1 MTNIVLCFDQA
12 GETNAAAVFRRVDP
26 ADQISWHRHTSRRS
40 EQARQAVSAAYD
52 FLTEH
57 WHPGDPVYV
66 FGAGSGAACAQALAR
81 LLGTIGVLDGELRD
95 YMLSTYA
102 LPRTERSAQEWRRV
116 TEVAAGLAERDDIA
130 VPVRFLGLWD
140 SAPIRGAGGPV
151 DVVEGRHALAI
162 DGGPSLQR
170 VDGVDEVWFRGNHR
184 DIVGGALTLEW
195 MLDGAAQAGLRLDTA
210 PSVHAE
216 PDGSALTLAL
226 RRLPEAAAVHASV
239 QMHLHNHPRY
249 WRRLPARVQW
259 HDLDWLDRGER
270 LLAAERT
277 APTPAR
283 VLATA
288 S

>member
-12 GETNAAAVFRRVDP
+12 GETNAAALFRRVDP
-26 ADQISWHRHTSRRS
+26 ADQISWHRHTSRRA
-40 EQARQAVSAAYD
+40 EQARQAVAAAYD

-57 WHPGDPVYV
+57 WHPGDPVYA

-102 LPRTERSAQEWRRV
+102 LPRTERSAQEWHRV
-116 TEVAAGLAERDDIA
+116 TEVAAGLAEHDDIA

-140 SAPIRGAGGPV
+140 SAPIRGAGGPMA
-151 DVVEGRHALAI
+151 VVEGRHALAI

-170 VDGVDEVWFRGNHR
+170 VDGVDEVWFRGTHR
-184 DIVGGALTLEW
+184 DIVDGALTLEW
-195 MLDGAAQAGLRLDTA
+195 MLDGAARAGLRLDTA
-210 PSVHAE
+210 PSAHAE
-216 PDGSALTLAL
+216 AESSALTLAL

-277 APTPAR
+277 APTPAMA
-283 VLATA
+283 LATA

>member
-12 GETNAAAVFRRVDP
+12 GETNAAALFRRVDP
-26 ADQISWHRHTSRRS
+26 ADQISWHRHTSRRA
-40 EQARQAVSAAYD
+40 EQARQAVAAAYD

-57 WHPGDPVYV
+57 WHPGDPVYA

-102 LPRTERSAQEWRRV
+102 LPRTERSAQEWHRV
-116 TEVAAGLAERDDIA
+116 TEVAAGLAEHDDIA

-140 SAPIRGAGGPV
+140 SAPIRGAGGPMA
-151 DVVEGRHALAI
+151 VVEGRHALAI

-170 VDGVDEVWFRGNHR
+170 VDGVDEVWFRGTHR
-184 DIVGGALTLEW
+184 DIVDGALTLEW
-195 MLDGAAQAGLRLDTA
+195 MLDGAARAGLRLDTA
-210 PSVHAE
+210 PSAHAE
-216 PDGSALTLAL
+216 AKSSALTLAL

-277 APTPAR
+277 APTPAMA
-283 VLATA
+283 LATA